1 MALHTAPILT
11 TVHQQMSQHPILHTA
26 VVVAADSAPGAA
38 VHMVA
43 EEVEAVAAALHTA
56 DLAAAVVVLAVAVSL
71 LTTVHQQMSQH
82 PILHTAVVVAADSA
96 PGAAV
101 HMVAEEV
108 EAVAAALH
116 TADLAAAVVVL
127 AVAVSLHLAC
137 VPSARPSHSS
147 RGTLTAESVV
157 VARQQQPAG
166 ETASHQE
173 RSHRL
178 TGLVD
183 LVHKRQGLVGMGLGQ
198 AQAQA
203 EAQATHPHVAQPSGR
218 STGTRAQPSPPAH
231 MRVLPLPV
239 LWTRMRGPPICRRHH
254 TVAQAVVVVH
264 TPARRYSIPTP
275 TLVLL
280 RPPPPPPR
288 TCTRVPRPPAPR
300 TAARLWRARTAVR
313 SAVLLWRRPAR
324 TAVPQV
330 PTEQTRTELL
340 VGVRARTHTHHEQ
353 PCRYR

>member
-1 MALHTAPILT
+1 
-11 TVHQQMSQHPILHTA
+11 
-26 VVVAADSAPGAA
+26 
-38 VHMVA
+38 
-43 EEVEAVAAALHTA
+43 
-56 DLAAAVVVLAVAVSL
+56 
-71 LTTVHQQMSQH
+71 
-82 PILHTAVVVAADSA
+82 
-96 PGAAV
+96 
-101 HMVAEEV
+101 
-108 EAVAAALH
+108 
-116 TADLAAAVVVL
+116 
-127 AVAVSLHLAC
+127 VSLHLAC